1 MTQVSPEAIEES
13 VIRLA
18 VPKKYNVVMLND
30 NVTPMDFV
38 IQVLMA
44 IFRHDQEK
52 AKELMIEVH
61 EKGRSIVGTYS
72 YEVAEQKST
81 ETVTEASRSGYPLD
95 VIIEESE

>member
-44 IFRHDQEK
+44 IFRHDQER

-61 EKGRSIVGTYS
+61 EKGRSVVGTYS

>member
-13 VIRLA
+13 AIRLA
-18 VPKKYNVVMLND
+18 IPKKYNVVMLND